1 MQVNTHIC
9 EVGRVRDQYK
19 VWKLVLPYPDPCGCT
34 EVIMGG
40 MNTWT
45 PIRSFEPTY
54 VESPLLSDDIKAI
67 RDHYQL
73 VCDDNGKLQ

>member
-1 MQVNTHIC
+1 M
-9 EVGRVRDQYK
+9 VGREKNQFK
-19 VWKLVLPYPDPCGCT
+19 EWKWVLPYPDPCGCT

-45 PIRSFEPTY
+45 PVRPFEPTY
-54 VESPLLSDDIKAI
+54 ADSPLLSDDINAI

-73 VCDDNGKLQ
+73 DCDGDSKFR